1 MKSKFIFASLAA
13 ALALWLPNFAHP
25 WVEAQDPRGNTLGF
39 HKDGTHPSGLV
50 DTWAYD
56 AEGRQ
61 TRACQAGL
69 CTQTQYDSL
78 GRAIQTTDAAGHT
91 SATAY
96 DAAGQVTSATDA
108 LGHQTTYQYDLAGRQ
123 TQSTDPLGR
132 STHYRYD
139 AAGNLTEETNPL
151 GQITRHSYNAAHQKT
166 ATTGPSGAAT
176 QYQYSPTG
184 QRTAQTSPEGNTT
197 RYSYDSLG
205 RLSQVTDAQGNTTG
219 YQYNSQGQLLAQTDA
234 EGKTTQYGYDRAGRR
249 VQRTLADGANEALHY
264 NALGQLTQ
272 KTHFDGSQTTWE
284 YGAAASGNIPNPAW
298 GQITREHRADGSSQS
313 RSYDSHGRH
322 IQTSDSRDGTET
334 RDLDL
339 LGRVTQQSTTHS
351 AAQLSGS
358 SAYQSRQNYQWDA
371 NSRRTQLH
379 TPASG
384 SNPEYRIHS
393 SWDAAGQ
400 LQSLQASSDTSPN
413 QFTHDAAGRLTQIT
427 RSDGSSTSY
436 QYTPDGHISQIR
448 HQGSQGQTLA
458 QFDYQHNRDGQ
469 RTQAVEVIH
478 AAGSTAPTTQRTINW
493 TYDSAGKLTSEQ
505 ITQTQ
510 PTAQTLTIAYQY
522 DKVGNRT
529 ARTVSGAIQQTTT
542 YQYDQNDRLTQ
553 SSDSIEGTT
562 SYRYDRKGNLVEKA
576 NGNNKTAYSWN
587 SDNRLIKVEHTGQ
600 NNKTIQYGYDPQGR
614 RIKKLVTQGTSKTET
629 HYSLDSERPYHE
641 VTVESTRV
649 NTQPWTHKTYVHTPG
664 GVGELIS
671 QSDGAT
677 TKQIY
682 ADAQGT
688 TRLIADGATGASQ
701 SYSFDAFGNWLEG
714 DSLAANQN
722 PPTHLYTGE
731 RYDAD
736 TGLIYLRARDY
747 DPATGRFISMDE
759 HPGDQ
764 RIPLTLNKYLYA
776 NADPVNHVDPSGN
789 MFISIAMPN
798 FGHMVRITSA
808 GRQTLGLLEKL
819 DNALLMM
826 QMIQAYNSVW
836 SVLNG
841 PEWQQGNDAAK
852 NDLGFLHALS
862 NFDEAM
868 LHLASRSGRIFSH
881 ANVKSGVKEFLK
893 GQAAKNKSHILIYAP
908 TPMVDIDFPVKHIKI
923 GNISLS
929 RLSADI
935 YLEIGKRKKQGGRMI
950 GVGHTWKSPN
960 GSKQWFRQD
969 WHPTHDAGDI
979 CFQELGADYHYHCPR

>member
-1 MKSKFIFASLAA
+1 MTTALCLWQAASAHAFLA
-13 ALALWLPNFAHP
+13 
-25 WVEAQDPRGNTLGF
+25 
-39 HKDGTHPSGLV
+39 
-50 DTWAYD
+50 
-56 AEGRQ
+56 
-61 TRACQAGL
+61 RA
-69 CTQTQYDSL
+69 DE
-78 GRAIQTTDAAGHT
+78 IQ
-91 SATAY
+91 
-96 DAAGQVTSATDA
+96 
-108 LGHQTTYQYDLAGRQ
+108 
-123 TQSTDPLGR
+123 
-132 STHYRYD
+132 
-139 AAGNLTEETNPL
+139 
-151 GQITRHSYNAAHQKT
+151 
-166 ATTGPSGAAT
+166 ATTH
-176 QYQYSPTG
+176 YQYSPTG
-184 QRTAQTSPEGNTT
+184 QRTSQTSPEGRQTQ
-197 RYSYDSLG
+197 YSYDSLG

-249 VQRTLADGANEALHY
+249 VQRTLADGASETLHY

-313 RSYDSHGRH
+313 RSYDGHGRH
-322 IQTSDSRDGTET
+322 TQSADTRDGTET
-334 RDLDL
+334 RSLDA
-339 LGRVTQQSTTHS
+339 LGRVTSSTIQHS

-371 NSRRTQLH
+371 RGLRTQLH
-379 TPASG
+379 APASG
-384 SNPEYRIHS
+384 NSPEHRIS
-393 SWDAAGQ
+393 ASWDAAGQ
-400 LQSLQASSDTSPN
+400 LQSLQASSDAAAN
-413 QFTHDAAGRLTQIT
+413 QFTHDGAGRLTQIT

-469 RTQAVEVIH
+469 RTQAKETIH
-478 AAGSTAPTTQRTINW
+478 SNGQTLQRTIDW
-493 TYDSAGKLTSEQ
+493 TYDPAGKLTQEHIQ
-505 ITQTQ
+505 QTQ

-641 VTVESTRV
+641 VVVESTRV

-688 TRLIADGATGASQ
+688 TRLIADGTTGTSQ
-701 SYSFDAFGNWLEG
+701 SYSFDAFGNALEG
-714 DSLAANQN
+714 DSLAADQN

-776 NADPVNHVDPSGN
+776 NADPVNFIDPSGYMTMVAGVGMGN
-789 MFISIAMPN
+789 FSVASISIANYSFVAAKILVPIV
-798 FGHMVRITSA
+798 MVAGMDAVINTGFLSQALPKERNKLKNKINNKALALGVALSQVLFHYTDDLIAVKSIVADSALIATSDFIHSDGKLRPEGAYATKLPPYSSTMTRDQLARI
-808 GRQTLGLLEKL
+808 LF
-819 DNALLMM
+819 DNRRG
-826 QMIQAYNSVW
+826 W
-836 SVLNG
+836 SVGFFVAFAQTPDWVPLIGAEWYRPAPAGELVPILPIMYG
-841 PEWQQGNDAAK
+841 PN
-852 NDLGFLHALS
+852 L
-862 NFDEAM
+862 M
-868 LHLASRSGRIFSH
+868 R
-881 ANVKSGVKEFLK
+881 
-893 GQAAKNKSHILIYAP
+893 
-908 TPMVDIDFPVKHIKI
+908 
-923 GNISLS
+923 
-929 RLSADI
+929 
-935 YLEIGKRKKQGGRMI
+935 
-950 GVGHTWKSPN
+950 
-960 GSKQWFRQD
+960 
-969 WHPTHDAGDI
+969 
-979 CFQELGADYHYHCPR
+979 